1 MQRTSIGWAIAAA
14 LLGIP
19 LIEVALFVV
28 VGGAIGLWPTVGL
41 VIATAIVGT
50 ALIRRQGLAILD
62 QARVKLDRGE
72 PPVGDMFHA
81 MGLVIAGVLLLT
93 PGFLTDT
100 LGFILLVP
108 AVRSAFGRFLW
119 ARLGKGER
127 PGATARDD
135 VIDGDYT
142 RVDPAAARARR
153 TLPPGDSKESGPNP
167 DSPWKQP

>member
-1 MQRTSIGWAIAAA
+1 MQRTSIGWAIALA

-19 LIEVALFVV
+19 LIEVALFIA
-28 VGGAIGLWPTVGL
+28 VGGGIGLWPTVAL
-41 VIATAIVGT
+41 VVATAIAGT
-50 ALIRRQGLAILD
+50 ALIRLQGLAVLA

-108 AVRSAFGRFLW
+108 AVRTAIGRFLW
-119 ARLGKGER
+119 ARF
-127 PGATARDD
+127 GAEGARAGPAEG
-135 VIDGDYT
+135 VIDGEFS
-142 RVDPAAARARR
+142 RVDPTPEPAPR
-153 TLPPGDSKESGPNP
+153 TLPPGGPRAGAGR
-167 DSPWKQP
+167 DSPWTKP